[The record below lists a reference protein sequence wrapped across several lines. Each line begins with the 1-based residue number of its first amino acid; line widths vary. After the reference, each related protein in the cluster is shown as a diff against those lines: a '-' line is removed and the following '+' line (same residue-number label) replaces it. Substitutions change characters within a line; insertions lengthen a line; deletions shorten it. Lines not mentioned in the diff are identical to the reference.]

1 MRLTSK
7 GQITVPREVREEL
20 GLYPTVTEIEFQRD
34 ESGRW
39 YLRKAGTGA
48 DSSSPSRFRTAHRA
62 GRLRLGTDEIMA
74 LTRGD

>member
-20 GLYPTVTEIEFQRD
+20 GLYPAVTEVEFQRD
-34 ESGRW
+34 ENGHW
-39 YLRKAGTGA
+39 YLRKAEAGGG
-48 DSSSPSRFRTAHRA
+48 SPSRFRTAHRA